1 MSGGLGARILV
12 SAAIVLFAVAVA
24 WPMVAGARLFAMG
37 GQIPATFDGTRT
49 LVATLGWSVL
59 AAACATVVGWPVGRA
74 IRSARRGNLLL
85 ALSVVAAALPP
96 YAVFWTWWQAAG
108 PGSMVGDWSAR
119 GGHSDSLRTA
129 LLLAGLTSWAWPLAA
144 WMVAGRSTGAEPLE
158 REVGAVDGEGVTDR
172 LRRAWR
178 TDRGAL
184 ALACAALIVVIGGS
198 TIAFDLA
205 QVPTFGFE
213 LRTLDVQGTPASGVL
228 RAAWPVLLFAGV
240 GAVTFACW
248 PMTPR
253 DDGPALV
260 RRGAGALAWM
270 VLVCTL
276 IAPLATLA
284 YALITQG
291 ALDRFA
297 ATSVRGAAGTIG
309 TAAIAGALIGV
320 VACGHVLLAARG
332 TRGTRFLERLM
343 LAGWMVAALVP
354 ATVAAVTLVAAWN
367 IDSVGPWIYDTPAV
381 VVLSHLGR
389 FGVVGAWLGRLVALR
404 EPRERRELRAIDGGG
419 SRGLLQALA
428 PEVRGAGMAAVL
440 VGTTLAAGEVVAAA
454 RVEPPG
460 WAWSASTLLNA
471 IHYQQPATVLGSL
484 LALLLVAA
492 GAGGAVALMTARGER
507 MRGTA
512 VLLLLMLVIAGCRE
526 VPVPPSGPHVQATR
540 WFGAPGRGRGQF
552 EYPRAMDIDPRDG
565 TVLVVDRQARV
576 QRFAPDGKFISE
588 WSMPEKS
595 LGKPTGIGVGTDG
608 RVWVADTHY
617 HRVICWSPDGKEVLR
632 IGEYGTGPGQFIYP
646 CDVEVAPDNTVWVC
660 EFGGNDRIQVFTPD
674 GKFLR
679 SIGGNG
685 RELGQFDRPQSIGFS
700 IDAREVYVADA
711 CNHRIQ
717 VLTMEGVPVRS
728 FGKAGPNDGEMAY
741 PYGLEVVPDGT
752 VLVTEFGN
760 HRVQRFNAADGRSL
774 GTVRAVAGAP
784 TPLVLHVI
792 DGDRVRSVPSG
803 ENSLRFPWAI
813 GVRGNQAFILDSGHS
828 RVLVA
833 PLDSVGT
840 SGTPVVPNL
849 VPVR

>member
-1 MSGGLGARILV
+1 
-12 SAAIVLFAVAVA
+12 
-24 WPMVAGARLFAMG
+24 
-37 GQIPATFDGTRT
+37 
-49 LVATLGWSVL
+49 
-59 AAACATVVGWPVGRA
+59 
-74 IRSARRGNLLL
+74 
-85 ALSVVAAALPP
+85 
-96 YAVFWTWWQAAG
+96 
-108 PGSMVGDWSAR
+108 
-119 GGHSDSLRTA
+119 
-129 LLLAGLTSWAWPLAA
+129 
-144 WMVAGRSTGAEPLE
+144 
-158 REVGAVDGEGVTDR
+158 
-172 LRRAWR
+172 
-178 TDRGAL
+178 
-184 ALACAALIVVIGGS
+184 
-198 TIAFDLA
+198 
-205 QVPTFGFE
+205 
-213 LRTLDVQGTPASGVL
+213 
-228 RAAWPVLLFAGV
+228 
-240 GAVTFACW
+240 
-248 PMTPR
+248 
-253 DDGPALV
+253 
-260 RRGAGALAWM
+260 
-270 VLVCTL
+270 
-276 IAPLATLA
+276 
-284 YALITQG
+284 
-291 ALDRFA
+291 
-297 ATSVRGAAGTIG
+297 
-309 TAAIAGALIGV
+309 
-320 VACGHVLLAARG
+320 
-332 TRGTRFLERLM
+332 
-343 LAGWMVAALVP
+343 
-354 ATVAAVTLVAAWN
+354 
-367 IDSVGPWIYDTPAV
+367 
-381 VVLSHLGR
+381 
-389 FGVVGAWLGRLVALR
+389 
-404 EPRERRELRAIDGGG
+404 
-419 SRGLLQALA
+419 
-428 PEVRGAGMAAVL
+428 MAAVL

-484 LALLLVAA
+484 LALLVVAA
-492 GAGGAVALMTARGER
+492 GAGGAVALMSARGER
-507 MRGTA
+507 LRGTA
-512 VLLLLMLVIAGCRE
+512 VLLLLMVVIAGCRE

-576 QRFAPDGKFISE
+576 QRFSPDGKFISE

-617 HRVICWSPDGKEVLR
+617 HRVICWSPDGKELLR

-674 GKFLR
+674 GKFIR

-700 IDAREVYVADA
+700 TDGREVYVADA

-833 PLDSVGT
+833 PLDSVCT
-840 SGTPVVPNL
+840 SGASVVPFS
-849 VPVR
+849 VPLR